1 MKRNKMDYVQY
12 VGGILILTLGVA
24 LSSNAGLGTGSLDS
38 INFALASRTQLNL
51 SIVIVL
57 MAFIAIF
64 ISAVIRRG
72 KLSFKTLMTAI
83 FMGVFTES
91 WVKIIDVINVD
102 TIAQQIIVF
111 ALAIFCVSLGIAIY
125 LRPKFPANPNDD
137 IIVALNEVL
146 GLKMGT
152 AKLFIDII
160 AIVIALLLKGP
171 VGIGTVLMTV
181 LIGPIVNLINSIIN
195 KFTPSSI
202 EAIEKS
208 VV

>member
-1 MKRNKMDYVQY
+1 MDYVQY

-24 LSSNAGLGTGSLDS
+24 LSSKAGLGTGSLDS

-57 MAFIAIF
+57 MAFVAIF

-83 FMGVFTES
+83 FMGVSTES
-91 WVKIIDVINVD
+91 WVKIIEIITVD

>member
-1 MKRNKMDYVQY
+1 MDYVQY

-24 LSSNAGLGTGSLDS
+24 LSSKAGLGTGSLDS

>member
-1 MKRNKMDYVQY
+1 MDYVQY

-24 LSSNAGLGTGSLDS
+24 LSSKAGLGTGSLDS

-83 FMGVFTES
+83 FMGVSTES
-91 WVKIIDVINVD
+91 WVKIIEIITVD

>member
-1 MKRNKMDYVQY
+1 MDYVQY

-57 MAFIAIF
+57 MAFVAIF

>member
-1 MKRNKMDYVQY
+1 MDYVQY

-24 LSSNAGLGTGSLDS
+24 LSSKAGLGTGSLDS

-72 KLSFKTLMTAI
+72 KLSFKTLMTAL

-102 TIAQQIIVF
+102 TIAQQIIIF
-111 ALAIFCVSLGIAIY
+111 SLAIFCVSLGIAIY

-137 IIVALNEVL
+137 MIVALNEVL

>member
-57 MAFIAIF
+57 MAFVAIF

-91 WVKIIDVINVD
+91 WVKIIEIITVD

-137 IIVALNEVL
+137 MIVALNEVL

>member
-1 MKRNKMDYVQY
+1 MDYVQY

-137 IIVALNEVL
+137 MIVALNEVL

>member
-1 MKRNKMDYVQY
+1 MDYVQY

-24 LSSNAGLGTGSLDS
+24 LSSKAGLGTGSLDS

-102 TIAQQIIVF
+102 TIAQQIIIF
-111 ALAIFCVSLGIAIY
+111 SLAIFCVSLGIAIY

-137 IIVALNEVL
+137 MIVALNEVL